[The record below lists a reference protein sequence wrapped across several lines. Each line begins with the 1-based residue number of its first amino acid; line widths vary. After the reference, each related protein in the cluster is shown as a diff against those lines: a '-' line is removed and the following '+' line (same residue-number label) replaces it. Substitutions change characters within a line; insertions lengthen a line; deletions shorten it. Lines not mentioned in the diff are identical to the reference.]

1 MAQSLKLSSAS
12 YTGYTPNFSACKA
25 HARRNS
31 TTISCPPTASS
42 SSHWRQASQGQ
53 NSARQTKALKV
64 SHRTSLTSIP
74 GQSPWPSRP
83 HIVRAAVEGGTEL
96 EKGSDGPPVQ
106 LGTAELPE
114 DINLPKLKQLLY
126 QVNPHSSFLTSNF
139 LQDLIILEG
148 CNCSIMRYARWRP
161 EVC

>member
-31 TTISCPPTASS
+31 TTISCPPIASC
-42 SSHWRQASQGQ
+42 SSHCRQASQGQ
-53 NSARQTKALKV
+53 FLARQTKALKV
-64 SHRTSLTSIP
+64 SHRTFLASIP
-74 GQSPWPSRP
+74 GQSRRPSRP
-83 HIVRAAVEGGTEL
+83 HIVRAAVEGGAEL

-126 QVNPHSSFLTSNF
+126 QVNPRFLLLTSSFPE
-139 LQDLIILEG
+139 DLIILDG
-148 CNCSIMRYARWRP
+148 CGIIRYAR
-161 EVC
+161 